1 MARRRSLMKSLFWR
15 RSSVALISI
24 CALLGHGSI
33 ASAQS
38 FENPERQ
45 IGVAQNVPGEW
56 HGFRGTHGPRD
67 GYRRGPDGWWYPL
80 AAFAAGA
87 IIGGTVAHP
96 DDDAPPP
103 PPRDRMPPPP
113 RGTQYGE
120 RRAELSPDHYAW
132 CAKRYRSYRAS
143 DNSYVPRAG
152 ARADCE
158 SPYGG

>member
-1 MARRRSLMKSLFWR
+1 MKNMFWR
-15 RSSVALISI
+15 WNSIALISI
-24 CALLGHGSI
+24 YAVLGLGSI

-38 FENPERQ
+38 LDNSEHQ
-45 IGVAQNVPGEW
+45 IVVAQNAPGEW
-56 HGFRGTHGPRD
+56 NGYRGAHGPRD

-87 IIGGTVAHP
+87 IIGGAVAQP
-96 DDDAPPP
+96 DDDAPP

-113 RGTQYGE
+113 RGAQFSE
-120 RRAELSPDHYAW
+120 RRVELSPDHYAW

-152 ARADCE
+152 IRAECE